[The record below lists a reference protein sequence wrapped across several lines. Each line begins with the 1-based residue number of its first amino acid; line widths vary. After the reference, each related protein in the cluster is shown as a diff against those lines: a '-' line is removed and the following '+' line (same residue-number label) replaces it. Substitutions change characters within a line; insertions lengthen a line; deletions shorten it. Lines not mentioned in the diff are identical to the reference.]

1 MRKILLLTCIL
12 LAVAAALP
20 ATASV
25 WCGENG
31 IIRFS
36 FVEGDSLVSVWDSG
50 PAEAGV
56 TKVDLYAWLTDV
68 ESVQH
73 EGEVLMAIGG
83 YELNLKITGA
93 EAYILSQEFPAPGF
107 NVGRK
112 QGSIVYGLGSGLSV
126 ARGSTQLVH
135 WKLMFTGR
143 PENVRFDLESEGLQ
157 SCMKTEGCTGSGTHA
172 LYVGA
177 TSTHLLDMLSGAG
190 YEPAWLNPAGEVDQ
204 TPVVS
209 AETWRKVGVYGSR

>member
-1 MRKILLLTCIL
+1 MRKIMLLTCLL
-12 LAVAAALP
+12 LAVVAAVP
-20 ATASV
+20 AAASV

-36 FVEGDSLVSVWDSG
+36 FVAGDSLVSVWDSG
-50 PAEAGV
+50 PAEGGV

-68 ESVQH
+68 QSVQH

-93 EAYILSQEFPAPGF
+93 EAYILSQEFPAAGF
-107 NVGRK
+107 NVGQK
-112 QGSIVYGLGSGLSV
+112 LGNIAYGLGSGLSV
-126 ARGSTQLVH
+126 AKGATQLVH

-143 PENVRFDLESEGLQ
+143 PENVRFDLVPDGLQ
-157 SCMKTEGCTGSGTHA
+157 SCMKTEGCPESGTHA

-177 TSTHLLDMLSGAG
+177 TSTHLLEMLSGAG
-190 YEPAWLNPAGEVDQ
+190 YEPAWLNPTGEVDQ

-209 AETWRKVGVYGSR
+209 AETWQKVGVYGSR